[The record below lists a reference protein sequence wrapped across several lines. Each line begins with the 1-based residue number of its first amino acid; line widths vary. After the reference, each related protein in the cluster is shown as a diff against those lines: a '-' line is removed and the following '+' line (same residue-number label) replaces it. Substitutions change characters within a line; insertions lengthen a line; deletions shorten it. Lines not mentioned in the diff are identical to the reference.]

1 MLRKLTHSAI
11 ALTLAAGLAVSTVE
25 PAEAGRG
32 GRIAAGVAAGIITL
46 GVLGAISSRNA
57 YAYGDGPVCYEGPRE
72 CRYVGRS
79 CHYTYSGHYVCN
91 RGRYQ
96 CYRPTYC
103 D

>member
-1 MLRKLTHSAI
+1 MLRKLTYSAI

-32 GRIAAGVAAGIITL
+32 GRVAAGVAAGIITL
-46 GVLGAISSRNA
+46 GVLGALSNRGHA
-57 YAYGDGPVCYEGPRE
+57 YYGGPVCYEGPRE
-72 CRYVGRS
+72 CRWTGRS
-79 CHYTYSGHYVCN
+79 CYYSRYGEYIC
-91 RGRYQ
+91 RGGRYQ